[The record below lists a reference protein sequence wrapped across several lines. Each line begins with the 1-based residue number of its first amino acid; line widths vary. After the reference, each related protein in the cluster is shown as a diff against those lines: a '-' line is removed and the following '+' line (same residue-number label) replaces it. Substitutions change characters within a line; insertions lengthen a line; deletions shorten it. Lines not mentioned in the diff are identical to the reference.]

1 MLPPPAML
9 TIKNRGGRDL
19 AGGREHGSWNSCS
32 VCKLALLLVLL
43 AGCAPPGPRAL
54 LEGKRLLDEG
64 QYPQAIQ
71 QLKTATSLLGG
82 TNALAWNY
90 LGLAYQNAG
99 DLAEAE
105 RAYRRALA
113 LKNDLDEVRFNLGC
127 LWLAENKL
135 EAAKE
140 EFVACTMRQP
150 NAVEG
155 FLKLGAVQL
164 RTRELAAADKTFNDA
179 LRISPQNPEA
189 LNGLGL
195 VRLQRGLATEAAQC
209 FDGALKQQPDYRPAL
224 LNLAIVA
231 HQYLRDRQL
240 ALEKYREYLALKPTP
255 PNAEAL
261 AATVRQL
268 EQELSPPGRHAAPNG
283 TAQSVANVNP
293 PKPMATNGS
302 RVASAARPDS
312 APTPSRPVA
321 TNVPRP
327 APQFAQAPPPN
338 TEVVRLVPQPTFRP
352 AQDVP
357 TASPP
362 AFGSPD
368 EPLILTSTV
377 PGSAAEP
384 RVAQRSFLQ
393 RVNPLNLFRSGE
405 RTPVRPTPLGPASG
419 GSEREPASPMASA
432 SETAASLP
440 PSAPTGPPPRYAYK
454 SLAKPAAGN
463 RADAERLFA
472 QGVQAQQAQRLPEAV
487 QSYRLAMQ
495 ADPSFYD
502 AYYNLGL
509 AATDAGNLPAAL
521 GAYEHALAVQPQSLD
536 ARYNF
541 ALVLKQAN
549 YLIDAATELE
559 RVVAS
564 YPNEARAHLVLGNLY
579 AQQFHQPARARQHY
593 LRVLEVEPHNP
604 QAGTIRYWL
613 AANPP

>member
-1 MLPPPAML
+1 MLPPPQML

-19 AGGREHGSWNSCS
+19 AGAREHGPWISSS
-32 VCKLALLLVLL
+32 VCSLALLLALM
-43 AGCAPPGPRAL
+43 AGCAPPGPSAL
-54 LEGKRLLDEG
+54 IEGKRLLDEG
-64 QYPQAIQ
+64 SYPQAIQ
-71 QLKTATSLLGG
+71 KLKTATSLLGG

-90 LGLAYQNAG
+90 LGVAYQQAG
-99 DLAEAE
+99 ELAEAE
-105 RAYRRALA
+105 RAYQRALA
-113 LKNDLDEVRFNLGC
+113 LKHDLEEVRFNLGC

-209 FDGALKQQPDYRPAL
+209 FDSALKQQPDYRPAL

-240 ALEKYREYLALKPTP
+240 ALEKYRAYLALKPTP

-268 EQELSPPGRHAAPNG
+268 EQELGPPTRHAGPNG
-283 TAQSVANVNP
+283 VAQSAPTVNP
-293 PKPMATNGS
+293 PKPTATNAS
-302 RVASAARPDS
+302 HVASAPRPES
-312 APTPSRPVA
+312 VPTLS
-321 TNVPRP
+321 RP
-327 APQFAQAPPPN
+327 APQLAQAPTPN
-338 TEVVRLVPQPTFRP
+338 AEVVRLVPQPTFRP

-357 TASPP
+357 TALAP
-362 AFGSPD
+362 ALGSPE
-368 EPLILTSTV
+368 EPLITTSTV
-377 PGSAAEP
+377 PGAAAEP

-405 RTPVRPTPLGPASG
+405 RTPVRPTPLGPAAG
-419 GSEREPASPMASA
+419 TSEGEPANPTASA
-432 SETAASLP
+432 SEPAVSLP
-440 PSAPTGPPPRYAYK
+440 PSSPTGPPARYTYK
-454 SLAKPAAGN
+454 SPAKPAAGN

-472 QGVQAQQAQRLPEAV
+472 QGVQAYQAHRLPEAV
-487 QSYRLAMQ
+487 QSYRLATQ

-509 AATDAGNLPAAL
+509 AATVAGNLSAAL

-549 YLIDAATELE
+549 YLIDAANELE
-559 RVVAS
+559 RVLTT
-564 YPNEARAHLVLGNLY
+564 YPNETRAHLVLGNLY
-579 AQQFHQPARARQHY
+579 AQQFRQPAKARQHY